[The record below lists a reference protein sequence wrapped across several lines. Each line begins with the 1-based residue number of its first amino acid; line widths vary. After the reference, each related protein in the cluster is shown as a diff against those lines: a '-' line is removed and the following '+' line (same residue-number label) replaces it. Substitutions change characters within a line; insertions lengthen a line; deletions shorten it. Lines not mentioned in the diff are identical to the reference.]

1 MIGKLRGIVD
11 EKEEDAIILDVGG
24 VGYLVF
30 VHSRL
35 LASLKIGDS
44 AQLHTEMI
52 VREDA
57 MQLYGFPNGVER
69 EWFRLLTTVQ
79 RLGNKMA
86 LLVLGAYS
94 PAQLVNAIM
103 AKDTSAFSRI
113 SGIGAKLAERIV
125 IELKDKV
132 LKMPTGDSL
141 GDFVPSNSPAKSSE
155 KTSGKSASKIPEVS
169 VNDEAISAL
178 VNLGYTRSDAYSA
191 AIKAAEIA
199 GANNSLSEIIKLSL
213 KELGRN

>member
-11 EKEEDAIILDVGG
+11 EKEDDAIILDVGG

-35 LASLKIGDS
+35 LASLSVGDS
-44 AQLHTEMI
+44 AQLFTEMI

-57 MQLYGFPNGVER
+57 MQLYGFANGVER

-132 LKMPTGDSL
+132 LKMPTGD
-141 GDFVPSNSPAKSSE
+141 FVPSNSPAKTSE
-155 KTSGKSASKIPEVS
+155 KTSGKSSQKIPEVS

-191 AIKAAEIA
+191 ALKAAEIA
-199 GANNSLSEIIKLSL
+199 GVNNSLSEIIKLSL
-213 KELGRN
+213 KELARS

>member
-11 EKEEDAIILDVGG
+11 EKEDDAIILDVNG

-30 VHSRL
+30 VHSRF
-35 LASLKIGDS
+35 LASLNVGDS
-44 AQLHTEMI
+44 AQLFTEMI

-155 KTSGKSASKIPEVS
+155 KTSQKTPQNN

-191 AIKAAEIA
+191 ALKAAEIA

-213 KELGRN
+213 KELGKK